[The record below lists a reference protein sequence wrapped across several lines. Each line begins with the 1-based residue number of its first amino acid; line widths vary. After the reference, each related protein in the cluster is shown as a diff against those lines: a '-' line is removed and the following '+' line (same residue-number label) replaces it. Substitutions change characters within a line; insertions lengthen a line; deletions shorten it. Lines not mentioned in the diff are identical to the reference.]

1 MAEICYNTDCP
12 YNEWYKCKRTCTCIT
27 QLADGYWYHG
37 NGKIGGEFHPNKP
50 NDEEHYGEYV
60 KIVRCKDCVYW
71 RYDDCQNDNHGYC
84 PTNENDFCPWG
95 ERKYE
100 VERMKI
106 DMTDKQLET
115 AITQAYNE
123 GYKRGY
129 QDGVQHIKNVV
140 KELDG
145 GEE

>member
-1 MAEICYNTDCP
+1 M
-12 YNEWYKCKRTCTCIT
+12 
-27 QLADGYWYHG
+27 
-37 NGKIGGEFHPNKP
+37 
-50 NDEEHYGEYV
+50 
-60 KIVRCKDCVYW
+60 VRVLTSLKKW
-71 RYDDCQNDNHGYC
+71 TFGIHR
-84 PTNENDFCPWG
+84 
-95 ERKYE
+95 YE

-115 AITQAYNE
+115 AINQAYNE

-145 GEE
+145 REK